1 MLALRLVSL
10 FNQFYAVYQVFP
22 AAPLPGQQELSR
34 ATNFSTFK
42 KEWHISLSQR
52 IREGMKKE
60 SKYLQKSTLG
70 TRNRTTSNL

>member
-1 MLALRLVSL
+1 MLALLLVSL

-22 AAPLPGQQELSR
+22 AVPLPGQQELSR

-60 SKYLQKSTLG
+60 SKIASKINLG
-70 TRNRTTSNL
+70 NSK